1 MVIIV
6 KEERKIAYKK
16 EGRVSR
22 PGSMKKKSLY
32 EKGYWPLSSINIPGK
47 CDETVVKR

>member
-1 MVIIV
+1 MDISVYTNCYKI
-6 KEERKIAYKK
+6 KE

>member
-1 MVIIV
+1 MMGRAEIRWWPI
-6 KEERKIAYKK
+6 KK

-32 EKGYWPLSSINIPGK
+32 EKGYHPLLSITIPRK